1 MILLSR
7 ESVRVP
13 RRSCGFG
20 EGEAGMKRIFKRASA
35 ILTILAAFGAL
46 PADAKEGDAKR
57 GAEAYRACVACHAL
71 EPGLHLT
78 GPSLAGFWGRAAGTA
93 EGYLRYSP
101 GLKEAGF
108 EWNAAALDGWLAD
121 PAAML
126 PGTYMVFRGIDNAA
140 ARADLIAFLRL
151 AAAPGGGEKAVA
163 EGLLPVAWLRAT
175 APQPIGDAPPQA
187 RVAAIRHCGDSY
199 FVTTEDGREK
209 PYWEKNI
216 RLKIDS
222 VETGP
227 PPGKP
232 VILAAGMQGDRAS
245 VIFASLRELKTLIKE
260 GC

>member
-1 MILLSR
+1 MLLA
-7 ESVRVP
+7 VLAV
-13 RRSCGFG
+13 
-20 EGEAGMKRIFKRASA
+20 AG
-35 ILTILAAFGAL
+35 TT
-46 PADAKEGDAKR
+46 PAQAVEPDPKR

-78 GPSLAGFWGRAAGTA
+78 GPSLAGFWGRTAGTA
-93 EGYLRYSP
+93 EGFGRFSR
-101 GLKEAGF
+101 GLQEAGF

-121 PAAML
+121 PAAMI
-126 PGTYMVFRGIDNAA
+126 PGTYMVFQGIGDAQ
-140 ARADLIAFLRL
+140 ARADLIAFLEV
-151 AAAPGGGEKAVA
+151 AGAPGGGEQAVA
-163 EGLLPVAWLRAT
+163 RGLLPAAWLRAI

-199 FVTTEDGREK
+199 FVTTEDGRET

-227 PPGKP
+227 PPGIP
-232 VILAAGMQGDRAS
+232 VILGAGMRGDRAS
-245 VIFASLRELKTLIKE
+245 IVFASLSDLKTLIKE

>member
-1 MILLSR
+1 
-7 ESVRVP
+7 
-13 RRSCGFG
+13 
-20 EGEAGMKRIFKRASA
+20 MKRFFKRGSA
-35 ILTILAAFGAL
+35 ILTVLAAFGAV
-46 PADAKEGDAKR
+46 PADAEEGNATR

-71 EPGLHLT
+71 EPDLHLT
-78 GPSLAGFWGRAAGTA
+78 GPSLAGFWGRAAGTVEA
-93 EGYLRYSP
+93 YLRYSP

-121 PAAML
+121 PAAMI
-126 PGTYMVFRGIDNAA
+126 PGTFMVFRGMGDGQ
-140 ARADLIAFLRL
+140 ARADLIAFLEI
-151 AAAPGGGEKAVA
+151 AGAPGGGEKAVSA
-163 EGLLPVAWLRAT
+163 GLIPASWVSAT

-199 FVTTEDGREK
+199 FIATEDGRET

-245 VIFASLRELKTLIKE
+245 VIFASLSDLKTLIKE